1 MDKSNDLD
9 ILQTYTWRK
18 IREAYVKQAALV
30 REVNNL
36 VGPLIL
42 LSNSCNFYF
51 TCLHLF
57 LGITQGMSDT
67 SLDQIYYLLSFTWL
81 CIRTSLVVLSAADV
95 NVCSKDS
102 LPYLFKY
109 NTQTYNLEIDRLQY
123 QLRKDFVALS
133 GMGFFFLTKSLLL
146 QMGGAVVTYEL
157 VLIQFDSTDY
167 NLTNT
172 TAY

>member
-1 MDKSNDLD
+1 
-9 ILQTYTWRK
+9 
-18 IREAYVKQAALV
+18 
-30 REVNNL
+30 
-36 VGPLIL
+36 
-42 LSNSCNFYF
+42 
-51 TCLHLF
+51 
-57 LGITQGMSDT
+57 MSDT
-67 SLDQIYYLLSFTWL
+67 SLEQIYYLLSFTWL

-102 LPYLFKY
+102 LPYLFEY